1 MANIKNFGIAG
12 VSADVQMGK
21 SGGRLVYDSGN
32 TLYKFTTSDGSTL
45 AKLRVAEP
53 SGSTDVATKN
63 YVDGVA
69 SGLDVKDSVRVATT
83 AAGTLASSFAN
94 GQTVDGVSL
103 ATSDRILIKDQA
115 DGSENGIYTV
125 NASGAPTRATDAD
138 ANAEVTAGLFTFV
151 EAGTN
156 NADTGWV
163 LSTDGAITVGTTSIA
178 FAQFSGA
185 GSIVAGAGLTKS
197 GNTLNVVAGTGITV
211 NANDVQ
217 ISATYAGQNTITTLG
232 TVGTGTWQG
241 TAVADA
247 YVADALTI
255 SGGTVNNSVIGG
267 STPAAGTF
275 TTLTASGALTGTLA
289 TAAQP
294 NVTSLGTLTSVL
306 VDQINIDGQT
316 ISTQSGSADINLT
329 PHGNGEVNIT
339 KVDIDSGAID
349 NTVIGAT
356 TAAAGTFAALT
367 STGTSTHASVDING
381 GSIDGTNIG
390 GSVVGTGAFSTL
402 SATGTA
408 TLPTINGSGTWT
420 NTGSLVASSVDIN
433 GGAIDGTA
441 IGASSAGTGAFTTL
455 TASGNINMNGLLTA
469 GNVDISGGEI
479 DGTIIGANAQAA
491 GTFTA
496 LTVLGTAGLTTVD
509 IDGGAIDGT
518 NIGASSQ
525 GTGRFSSLQADTLA
539 GALNASSQAITN
551 VNIDSG
557 AIDGTPIGASSPST
571 GAFTSA
577 TTSGNFTASGD
588 IQGVNVTATGNLS
601 VTGNATIDGNITIG
615 GSSVTANVTTIT
627 VQDPLVILGGGA
639 DVDIGIIGNRAG
651 TNVGMIY
658 DNSAGEW
665 AAVSTSEDGSTAGNV
680 SHSLTKFAA
689 SDIRG
694 VGTFSNAGTTNLN
707 GHTNIVS
714 GNFDMQGN
722 GAVDLGSGSVT
733 STGTQT
739 HQGQSVLTTVDI
751 NGGAIDGTAIG
762 ASSASTG
769 AFSTLS
775 ATGTSTLST
784 VDINGGAIDGTT
796 IGASSQT
803 TGNFT
808 TLEFDTLQGS
818 GGTTVTT
825 IMDEDNMGSNNA
837 NALATQQSIKA
848 YVDSK
853 SAAQSDLAVAGDSG
867 SDNITIGSET
877 LTIAGTN
884 NEIETSMSGST
895 LTVGLPNAITVNTV
909 TGDLTG
915 NVSGN
920 VTSTGTSTFT
930 TVDINGGAIDGTAIG
945 ANSISSGAFSTL
957 SATGTSTLSTVDIN
971 GGAIDG
977 TTIGQSVRGT
987 GFFDALNVNGQVDF
1001 TSTLN
1006 ATGTSN
1012 LTTVDIN
1019 GGAIDGTTIGAGSAS
1034 TGAFTTGTF
1043 SQTLGVT
1050 GIGSFA
1056 SAVGIDG
1063 DFDINTNKFTVAAA
1077 SGNTNVAGTLGVTG
1091 TTTASGGVIGD
1102 LTGDV
1107 TGDVAGDVTS
1117 TGTSTFATVDINGG
1131 AIDGT
1136 AIGASAVSTGAFST
1150 VTTSGNATVGGNLS
1164 VTGNTTVTGNLT
1176 VNGTTTDVSTTNTQ
1190 IEDNL
1195 IIVNSGES
1203 GAGVTNTFAGITVD
1217 RGSEQNA
1224 HMAFDD
1230 GQDRWEFLTGND
1242 TIGSASLGNVAFGT
1256 VGAGTWQGNAIA
1268 DAYVADALTISGGTV
1283 NNSVIGGSS
1292 AAAGTFTTL
1301 TATTLGGALDA
1312 GNHNITNVDID
1323 SGAIDGTVIGAA
1335 SAAAITGTT
1344 ITASGS
1350 LVGTLGTASQTNIT
1364 GLGTIGTGVWQGTRV
1379 AAAYG
1384 GTGIDTSSS
1393 TGAVRVDSG
1402 TWSVGDISLTAD
1414 VSGTLPVANGGTGVT
1429 SGTAGQFLKFTGA
1442 TTIGAGYAD
1451 SLYAN
1456 SVKVFNV
1463 AGATTSGGGEG
1474 LAMTNASGRVNL
1486 RSVNTAASG
1495 DVDLYLGAQGSGDV
1509 VIEGTGN
1516 GIVKGDNDLDLTV
1529 RGGDAASADA
1539 GDLILS
1545 GGNGTGGN
1553 ASGNVYIQGGLGGSA
1568 NGNVQIRD
1576 ASGNEVLKFS
1586 ETGSAVN
1593 EMTIANAAT
1602 SGTPTLS
1609 TTGGD
1614 AAISLLISPKGT
1626 GVVNV
1631 PAGYAARAGF
1641 GTNSLAT
1648 KEYVD
1653 DNSSTETFA
1662 RRASFTANSSA
1673 DDFAVGT
1680 INSGTTNYVNRV
1692 TVDVTTVLAGGSVS
1706 GVRLHDGSAYL
1717 TALDDC
1723 DTSVA
1728 GTYVIDLPTS
1738 TATAASATLTAKIV
1752 QSNGTTAAVPT
1763 SGTVVV
1769 TAQWVK
1775 V

>member
-45 AKLRVAEP
+45 AKVRVAEP

-94 GQTVDGVSL
+94 GSTVDGVSL
-103 ATSDRILIKDQA
+103 ATNDRILIKDQA

-156 NADTGWV
+156 NADSGWV

-178 FAQFSGA
+178 FSQFSGA
-185 GSIVAGAGLTKS
+185 GSIVAGTGLTKS
-197 GNTLNVVAGTGITV
+197 GSTLNVIAGSGITV

-267 STPAAGTF
+267 SSPAAGTF

-289 TAAQP
+289 TAAQT
-294 NVTSLGTLTSVL
+294 NVTSLGTLTAL
-306 VDQINIDGQT
+306 QVDNLNLNGNAITSTDSNGNI
-316 ISTQSGSADINLT
+316 ALT
-329 PHGNGEVNIT
+329 PHGAGEVDIS
-339 KVDIDSGAID
+339 KVDIDGGAID
-349 NTVIGAT
+349 GTVIGANS
-356 TAAAGTFAALT
+356 AAAGTFAALT

-381 GSIDGTNIG
+381 GAIDGTNIG
-390 GSVVGTGAFSTL
+390 AASAGTGAFSTL
-402 SATGTA
+402 SATGTITGVAANLTGAVGIDGDFDIA
-408 TLPTINGSGTWT
+408 TNKFT
-420 NTGSLVASSVDIN
+420 VASATGNTVVAGTLGVTGVLTAANVTATGTSTLSTVDIN
-433 GGAIDGTA
+433 AGAIDGTA
-441 IGASSAGTGAFTTL
+441 IGATSASTGAFSTL
-455 TASGNINMNGLLTA
+455 SASGAVTLNGGTVTA
-469 GNVDISGGEI
+469 G
-479 DGTIIGANAQAA
+479 
-491 GTFTA
+491 
-496 LTVLGTAGLTTVD
+496 TVD
-509 IDGGAIDGT
+509 INGGAIDGT

-557 AIDGTPIGASSPST
+557 AIDGTPIGAGSPST
-571 GAFTSA
+571 GAFTTA
-577 TTSGNFTASGD
+577 TTSSDFTASGN

-627 VQDPLVILGGGA
+627 VQDPLVILGGGSN
-639 DVDIGIIGNRAG
+639 VDIGIIGNRAG

-658 DNSAGEW
+658 DDSASEW
-665 AAVSTSEDGSTAGNV
+665 AAVSTSDDGTTAGNV
-680 SHSLTKFAA
+680 SHSLAPFAA
-689 SDIRG
+689 SNIRG
-694 VGTFSNAGTTNLN
+694 VGTLSNAGTTNLN
-707 GHTNIVS
+707 GNTNIVS

-722 GAVDLGSGSVT
+722 GNVDLGSGAVT

-739 HQGQSVLTTVDI
+739 HSGQSVLTTVDI
-751 NGGAIDGTAIG
+751 NGGAIDDTAIGANTRSTGHFTVLGANGQVDFSGAFNSTGLSTFTNINVDGGAIDGTPIG
-762 ASSASTG
+762 ASSANTG
-769 AFSTLS
+769 AFSTLTAS
-775 ATGTSTLST
+775 GNVTLNGGTTTLST

-796 IGASSQT
+796 IGASS
-803 TGNFT
+803 
-808 TLEFDTLQGS
+808 
-818 GGTTVTT
+818 
-825 IMDEDNMGSNNA
+825 I
-837 NALATQQSIKA
+837 
-848 YVDSK
+848 
-853 SAAQSDLAVAGDSG
+853 
-867 SDNITIGSET
+867 
-877 LTIAGTN
+877 
-884 NEIETSMSGST
+884 ST
-895 LTVGLPNAITVNTV
+895 
-909 TGDLTG
+909 
-915 NVSGN
+915 
-920 VTSTGTSTFT
+920 
-930 TVDINGGAIDGTAIG
+930 
-945 ANSISSGAFSTL
+945 GAFSNL
-957 SATGTSTLSTVDIN
+957 SATGTTTLTTVDIDN
-971 GGAIDG
+971 GAIDG
-977 TTIGQSVRGT
+977 TTIGAGSPAT
-987 GFFDALNVNGQVDF
+987 GRF
-1001 TSTLN
+1001 TTLD
-1006 ATGTSN
+1006 ATGTLTGVSAN
-1012 LTTVDIN
+1012 LTGAVGIDGDFDIATNKFTVAANTGNTVIAGTLGVTGALTASAGLTGDVTGNVTSSGTSSFNGTAIIANADIN
-1019 GGAIDGTTIGAGSAS
+1019 GGAIDGTTIGAGSRSTARFTTLDASGAS
-1034 TGAFTTGTF
+1034 T
-1043 SQTLGVT
+1043 
-1050 GIGSFA
+1050 FA
-1056 SAVGIDG
+1056 GLTD
-1063 DFDINTNKFTVAAA
+1063 
-1077 SGNTNVAGTLGVTG
+1077 TG
-1091 TTTASGGVIGD
+1091 TTTIAN
-1102 LTGDV
+1102 
-1107 TGDVAGDVTS
+1107 A
-1117 TGTSTFATVDINGG
+1117 DINGG

-1136 AIGASAVSTGAFST
+1136 VIGASAAAAGTFTTINASGAITGNLTGNSAGVHTGNVTGDLTGNVTGNVTSSGTSTFTTVDVNGGAIDGTTIGAASAAPGTFTTIVGTGAT
-1150 VTTSGNATVGGNLS
+1150 VNGNLS
-1164 VTGNTTVTGNLT
+1164 VTGNATVTGNLT
-1176 VNGTTTDVSTTNTQ
+1176 VNGATTDVSTTNTQ

-1195 IIVNSGES
+1195 IMVNNGES

-1230 GQDRWEFLTGND
+1230 GQDRWEFLTGHD

-1256 VGAGTWQGNAIA
+1256 VGAGTWQGTAIA

-1312 GNHNITNVDID
+1312 GNQNITNIDID
-1323 SGAIDGTVIGAA
+1323 SGAIDGTVIGAS

-1344 ITASGS
+1344 ITASTS
-1350 LVGTLGTASQTNIT
+1350 LVGTLGTASQTNVT

-1379 AAAYG
+1379 AAGYG

-1402 TWSVGDISLTAD
+1402 TWSVGDVSLTAD
-1414 VSGTLPVANGGTGVT
+1414 VSGTLPVANGGTGVS
-1429 SGTAGQFLKFTGA
+1429 SGSAGQFLKFTGA
-1442 TTIGAGYAD
+1442 TTIGADYASD
-1451 SLYAN
+1451 LYAN
-1456 SVKVFNV
+1456 SVKVFTV
-1463 AGATTSGGGEG
+1463 SGATTSGAGEG

-1509 VIEGTGN
+1509 IIEGTGN
-1516 GIVKGDNDLDLTV
+1516 GIVKADNDLDLTV
-1529 RGGDAASADA
+1529 RGGDASSADA
-1539 GDLILS
+1539 GDLIIS
-1545 GGNGTGGN
+1545 GGNGTGAN

-1568 NGNVQIRD
+1568 NGGVQIRD
-1576 ASGNEVLKFS
+1576 ANGNEVLKFT

-1673 DDFAVGT
+1673 DDFAVGA

-1752 QSNGTTAAVPT
+1752 QANGTTAAVPT